1 MTYRRI
7 RSVVEIGATG
17 TAALAFLIVPFV
29 AAAGLGLLP
38 ALIVGAIAFLLL
50 YILKDWAVTTI
61 DRRVYA
67 LSFRGRETRFI
78 TAFSERVGVS
88 FTIQDLVEA
97 IREKLEKAADMGAIL
112 VKSSSWET
120 VYQSPSSAA
129 NDPGLLS
136 ALTSNFR
143 DAEEGALFISDDL
156 SPLSL
161 ASGQRAKNRGFFI
174 RTAGYHLFVLSRL
187 CSFIEPEAF
196 GALKVELSSYFERV
210 STVSELFEVASLSK
224 EWQLIAETQ
233 RSFLPRELPRPKKL
247 ELAVLYR
254 PLVNVSGDYYDAIA
268 IDEDRTLL
276 VAGDVSGKGLAAAL
290 IMGII
295 VNTIRVATDKTDLA
309 SLIRSVDAAIRDMG
323 FDDKYTVMFLG
334 LVDTEKK
341 TLRYV
346 NAAMADPIIVSQTAT
361 GPKAVR
367 LEPTV
372 SIVGLVPIDGIVVEE
387 LPLRTDE
394 IILLASDGVTEVPN
408 AAGMRLGEADIFEHV
423 LASASKSSA
432 VDFVGSVSAML
443 YSYVGDQS
451 LKDDVTI
458 LAAKVGRLWD

>member
-1 MTYRRI
+1 MPMTYRRI

-254 PLVNVSGDYYDAIA
+254 PLVNVSG
-268 IDEDRTLL
+268 
-276 VAGDVSGKGLAAAL
+276 KGLAAAL

>member
-1 MTYRRI
+1 L
-7 RSVVEIGATG
+7 VEIGATAV
-17 TAALAFLIVPFV
+17 AALAFLIVPLV
-29 AAAGLGLLP
+29 AAAGLGFLP
-38 ALIVGAIAFLLL
+38 ALASGAVAFLIL
-50 YILKDWAVTTI
+50 YILKDRAVAAL
-61 DRRVYA
+61 DHRVYA
-67 LSFRGRETRFI
+67 LSFRGRETRFV

-88 FTIQDLVEA
+88 FTIPDLVEA
-97 IREKLEKAADMGAIL
+97 IRDKLERAADMGAIL
-112 VKSSSWET
+112 VKSSNWEI
-120 VYQSPSSAA
+120 VYQSPASAV
-129 NDPGLLS
+129 NEPTLLS
-136 ALTSNFR
+136 TLAAGFR
-143 DAEEGALFISDDL
+143 DEGEGVLLISDAL

-161 ASGQRAKNRGFFI
+161 SSKKRANSRGFLV
-174 RTAGYHLFVLSRL
+174 RTAGYHLFVLTRL

-196 GALKVELSSYFERV
+196 SALKVELSSYFERV
-210 STVSELFEVASLSK
+210 YTVSELFEVASLSK

-233 RSFLPRELPRPKKL
+233 RSFLPREMPRPKKL

-254 PLVNVSGDYYDAIA
+254 PLVNVSGDYYDAIT

-295 VNTIRVATDKTDLA
+295 VNTIRVAKDKSDLA
-309 SLIRSVDAAIRDMG
+309 SLLISVDAAIKDMG

-334 LVDTEKK
+334 LVDTDKK

-361 GPKAVR
+361 GPRLVR
-367 LEPTV
+367 LEPTA
-372 SIVGLVPIDGIVVEE
+372 SIVGLVPLDELVVEE

-394 IILLASDGVTEVPN
+394 IILLASDGVTEAPN
-408 AAGMRLGEADIFEHV
+408 ASGVRLGDAEVFERS
-423 LASASKSSA
+423 LALASKSSA
-432 VDFVGSVSAML
+432 EDFVGSVSAML